1 MATRNVFK
9 SINEKG
15 TKHLKAKSL
24 LLTST
29 MPFEIHSSFG
39 YNTQLYR
46 KITRHALKDGGRG
59 ITSGNWALRQVCG
72 SELAEFYERQ
82 LILITALPN

>member
-1 MATRNVFK
+1 MAIRNVFK

-15 TKHLKAKSL
+15 PEHLKAKYL
-24 LLTST
+24 LLTS
-29 MPFEIHSSFG
+29 MMSFGIQSSFG
-39 YNTQLYR
+39 YDAQLCS
-46 KITRHALKDGGRG
+46 KIARHALKDGERG

-72 SELAEFYERQ
+72 SELTEFYERQ